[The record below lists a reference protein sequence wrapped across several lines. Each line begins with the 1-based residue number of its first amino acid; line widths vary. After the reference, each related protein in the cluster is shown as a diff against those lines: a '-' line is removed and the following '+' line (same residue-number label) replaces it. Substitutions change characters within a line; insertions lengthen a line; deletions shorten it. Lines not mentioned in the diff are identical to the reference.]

1 MLISVPFSSI
11 QQCFGY
17 VLLLAFSLTACL
29 NQPQQLVPP
38 VSPLPQ
44 DPLIKSYF
52 NQSQASRYTE
62 PLRQQ
67 TRLGDN
73 LEEIIVNTIAD
84 ATSSVDVAVQE
95 LRLPAIAQALAERY
109 QAGVKVRVIIEN
121 TYNRPWGSFSP
132 SEVAQM
138 SERER
143 NRYNE
148 FIQMADI
155 NMDGD
160 ISQDEINRRDALIIL
175 SNAGVPLIDDTADGS
190 KGSGLMHHKFL
201 VVDGQTIIV
210 TSANFTTSGIHGDFS
225 EPLSRGNAN
234 NLLKIESSELAELFT
249 EEFNI
254 LWGDGPGGKPDS
266 KFGVKKPFRD
276 TREVLVGETKVAVKF
291 SPISNSQSW
300 QKSVNGLINQT
311 LEKAQKSINFSLF
324 VFSSQQLVNTL
335 ENQSLQGVLIQGL
348 IDPSFAYRYYSEG
361 LDMMGIALA
370 NKCKYETDNRT
381 WQKPIS
387 TVGVPNLPP
396 GDRLHHKFGIIDNS
410 IVITGSQNWTKAA
423 NQNNDETLLVIENS
437 TVAAHFDREFQR
449 LYQTATMGI
458 PSWLMKKIE
467 KQEKECGDRLT
478 ETETSV
484 IDTNKKINL
493 NTATAKE
500 LETLPGVGPKL
511 AERIIEARKNK
522 PFTSLADLDRVS
534 GIGPKMLDKLSDR
547 VTW

>member
-1 MLISVPFSSI
+1 MLFSST
-11 QQCFGY
+11 QLRFGY
-17 VLLLAFSLTACL
+17 VLLLAFSLTACQ
-29 NQPQQLVPP
+29 NKPQQLVSP

-44 DPLIKSYF
+44 DPLIESYF
-52 NQSQASRYTE
+52 NQSQASSYTE
-62 PLRQQ
+62 ALRQQ

-73 LEEIIVNTIAD
+73 LEEIIVDTIAD

-121 TYNRPWGSFSP
+121 IYNRAWGSLSA
-132 SEVAQM
+132 SEVAQLP
-138 SERER
+138 ERDR
-143 NRYNE
+143 QRYDE

-160 ISQDEINRRDALIIL
+160 ISQDEINRRDALMIL

-190 KGSGLMHHKFL
+190 KGSGLMHHKFV

-210 TSANFTTSGIHGDFS
+210 TSANFTTSGIHGDFL

-234 NLLKIESSELAELFT
+234 NLLKIESLELAKLFT
-249 EEFNI
+249 EEFNL
-254 LWGDGPGGKPDS
+254 LWGDGPGGKQDS
-266 KFGVKKPFRD
+266 KFGVKKPFRPV
-276 TREVLVGETKVAVKF
+276 RQVLVGDTKVAVQF
-291 SPISNSQSW
+291 SPTSNSQSW
-300 QKSVNGLINQT
+300 QESVNGLINQT
-311 LEKAQKSINFSLF
+311 LEKAQKSINLSLF
-324 VFSSQQLVNTL
+324 VFSSQPLVNTL
-335 ENQSLQGVLIQGL
+335 ENQSIKRVLIKGL

-410 IVITGSQNWTKAA
+410 IVITGSHNWTGAA

-437 TVAAHFDREFQR
+437 TVVAHFNREFQR
-449 LYQTATMGI
+449 LYQTATLGI
-458 PSWLMKKIE
+458 PSWLMKKVE
-467 KQEKECGDRLT
+467 EQEKECGSRLT
-478 ETETSV
+478 ETESST

-493 NTATAKE
+493 NTATAEE

-511 AERIIEARKNK
+511 AEQIIQARKNK
-522 PFTSLADLDRVS
+522 PFASLSDLEQVS

-547 VTW
+547 VIW